1 MPLRPKSKAKEA
13 DAYYWHADFRRVDSL
28 PDVKVVRTK
37 FFVNFMAVAAP
48 LLLAAWVANN
58 ELEAGSLREE
68 ITTLEDSV
76 AVARPRN
83 DEAVKLDKA
92 FAQERVKVNAFTSF
106 YEPAVEPLELLA
118 IFSES
123 RPEGLIFD
131 RLNLTQRKETARKGK
146 VVVETII
153 PVVTIYGEL
162 EGDSN
167 EALAVLKAYEQQLL
181 EIEEL
186 KDRIENFDA
195 APSRSSDNDSFRFK
209 ISMDLPNAK

>member
-13 DAYYWHADFRRVDSL
+13 DAFYWHADFRRVDAL

-48 LLLAAWVANN
+48 LLLAVWVANN
-58 ELEAGSLREE
+58 ELEAGNLRSE
-68 ITTLEDSV
+68 IAALEDSV
-76 AVARPRN
+76 AAARPRN
-83 DEAVKLDKA
+83 AEAVKLDQA
-92 FAQERVKVNAFTSF
+92 FAKERGKVHAFTSF
-106 YEPAVEPLELLA
+106 YKPAIEPLELLA

-131 RLNLTQRKETARKGK
+131 RLSLTQRRETTRKGK
-146 VVVETII
+146 KVIETLV
-153 PVVTIYGEL
+153 PVVQIVGEL
-162 EGDSN
+162 EGDAS

-181 EIEEL
+181 EIEEI

-195 APSRSSDNDSFRFK
+195 APTRSSDNDSFRFK
-209 ISMDLPNAK
+209 ISMDLPKAK